1 MSAYAN
7 KALNQKARLE
17 RTTREIKSAGHYT
30 YIQMNSDE
38 FLDLYVHSK
47 LKQGKTRQEIADNMR
62 HLFEANN
69 SLPINWTAIYD
80 WIKKI
85 TFQTPLIGDIKNLAI
100 LARDL
105 GVKSGI
111 LSKYKVKVYSG
122 TPTIIMEVTPSLKSH
137 LTGTLYLAKNPKIFT
152 IGLGYQ
158 AAKSALKGGV
168 VFTLLAS
175 PVFRS
180 IDQMLEDRLTWH
192 HFVGGVAVDLTIA
205 LASVAAS
212 VLTLAAG
219 AVLVGTTIAA
229 VPLLIVVFVGGAI
242 GITATFF
249 LEDELNYSV
258 EEIAQY
264 LIKHES
270 ELLKKISRRTFISPE
285 KQPIEKFNK
294 IKRLFGIPN
303 IGDML

>member
-1 MSAYAN
+1 M
-7 KALNQKARLE
+7 
-17 RTTREIKSAGHYT
+17 
-30 YIQMNSDE
+30 D
-38 FLDLYVHSK
+38 
-47 LKQGKTRQEIADNMR
+47 
-62 HLFEANN
+62 
-69 SLPINWTAIYD
+69 
-80 WIKKI
+80 KKI

-105 GVKSGI
+105 GAKGGI
-111 LSKYKVKVYSG
+111 LSKYKVKVYSC
-122 TPTIIMEVTPSLKSH
+122 TPTIIMGVTPSLKSH

-168 VFTLLAS
+168 TLLAS
-175 PVFRS
+175 PLFRS

-205 LASVAAS
+205 LASV
-212 VLTLAAG
+212 LTLAAG

-229 VPLLIVVFVGGAI
+229 IPMLIVVFVGTAI

-249 LEDELNYSV
+249 LEDELNYLV

-285 KQPIEKFNK
+285 KQPTEKINK
-294 IKRLFGIPN
+294 IKRLFGIPS
-303 IGDML
+303 IGDMF

>member
-1 MSAYAN
+1 
-7 KALNQKARLE
+7 
-17 RTTREIKSAGHYT
+17 
-30 YIQMNSDE
+30 MNSDD

-47 LKQGKTRQEIADNMR
+47 LKKGKTRQEIADYMR

-69 SLPINWTAIYD
+69 NLPINWTEIYD
-80 WIKKI
+80 WVKKI
-85 TFQTPLIGDIKNLAI
+85 TFQTPLIGDIKNLSI

-105 GVKSGI
+105 SAKSGI

-122 TPTIIMEVTPSLKSH
+122 TPTVIMEVTPSLKSH

-175 PVFRS
+175 PLFRS

-205 LASVAAS
+205 LASV
-212 VLTLAAG
+212 LTLAAG

-229 VPLLIVVFVGGAI
+229 VPLLIVVFVGGVI

-249 LEDELNYSV
+249 LEEELNYLV

-264 LIKHES
+264 LVKHES

-285 KQPIEKFNK
+285 KQPIEKVNN
-294 IKRLFGIPN
+294 IKRLLGIPS
-303 IGDML
+303 IGDMF

>member
-158 AAKSALKGGV
+158 AAKSALKGRLC
-168 VFTLLAS
+168 LLYWLL
-175 PVFRS
+175 RY
-180 IDQMLEDRLTWH
+180 
-192 HFVGGVAVDLTIA
+192 FVL
-205 LASVAAS
+205 
-212 VLTLAAG
+212 
-219 AVLVGTTIAA
+219 
-229 VPLLIVVFVGGAI
+229 
-242 GITATFF
+242 
-249 LEDELNYSV
+249 
-258 EEIAQY
+258 
-264 LIKHES
+264 
-270 ELLKKISRRTFISPE
+270 
-285 KQPIEKFNK
+285 
-294 IKRLFGIPN
+294 
-303 IGDML
+303 